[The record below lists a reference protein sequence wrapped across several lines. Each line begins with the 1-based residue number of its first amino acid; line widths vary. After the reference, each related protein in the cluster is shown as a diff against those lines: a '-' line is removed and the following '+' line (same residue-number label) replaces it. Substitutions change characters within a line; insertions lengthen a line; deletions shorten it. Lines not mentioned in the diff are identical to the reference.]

1 MLTLAAGSS
10 GSHPAMGRCVPRRF
24 GGFTLIEL
32 LVVVA
37 IIAIG
42 TAGVAFVLRDS
53 AQTQVEREAQRLSA
67 LLESARL
74 QSRKSGVAVQWL
86 ATPQGFRFVGLA
98 PGTLPEVWLDAATQ
112 APVGATLNLGP
123 EAIIAAQAVVL
134 RNARRADATWRVA
147 TDGVR
152 PFTAQPQ

>member
-10 GSHPAMGRCVPRRF
+10 GSHSTTGRHRPWGS

-42 TAGVAFVLRDS
+42 TAGVAFALRDS

-74 QSRKSGVAVQWL
+74 QSRKSGVVVQWL

-98 PGTLPEVWLDAATQ
+98 PGALPEVWLDAATR
-112 APVGATLNLGP
+112 APAGAKLTLGP
-123 EAIIAAQAVVL
+123 EPIIAAQSVVL
-134 RNARRADATWRVA
+134 HSVRQADAAWRVA

-152 PFTAQPQ
+152 PFTAQAQ

>member
-1 MLTLAAGSS
+1 MRRSS
-10 GSHPAMGRCVPRRF
+10 
-24 GGFTLIEL
+24 GGFTLMEM

-53 AQTQVEREAQRLSA
+53 AHTQVEREAQRLSA

-112 APVGATLNLGP
+112 APVGATLSLGP
-123 EAIIAAQAVVL
+123 EAIIAAQAVEL
-134 RNARRADATWRVA
+134 RNVRRADATWRVA

-152 PFTAQPQ
+152 PFTAQAQ